1 MPHINMGLGNPE
13 PGVDLFNQMIFGGVD
28 DADLPTNVEDPF
40 ISYEEDAKEYETFV
54 SESDRA
60 YAGLMR
66 KITQLHREQVM
77 SRSIAV

>member
-1 MPHINMGLGNPE
+1 MPSINMGLGNPE

-54 SESDRA
+54 SESIER
-60 YAGLMR
+60 MR
-66 KITQLHREQVM
+66 V
-77 SRSIAV
+77 